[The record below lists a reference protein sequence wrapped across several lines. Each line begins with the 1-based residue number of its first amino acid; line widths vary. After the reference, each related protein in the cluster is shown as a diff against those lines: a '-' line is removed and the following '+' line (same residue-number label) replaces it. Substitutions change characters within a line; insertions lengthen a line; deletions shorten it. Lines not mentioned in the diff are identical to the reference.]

1 MAAGFWSGFA
11 QGWKDEGDRIERRK
25 LFLDEQKESRIA
37 TLTELAARRGTTPAN
52 SARGSN
58 GQDIGAPGGID
69 HNTEVLLNYGY
80 STEKIAELTAKGPH
94 ALQAVVDTTAE
105 TIKNKGSITP
115 TLLDTIADSVVVTVN
130 AGEPVDPKALA
141 AQYYGDE
148 FANSLGE
155 DDLAFLGATASRP
168 PSTSVTSTYIPDEPY
183 SVEKANQI
191 VGAANQTLR
200 GAISQERAQIEDQ
213 ISQLPE
219 DDAMLGTL
227 SKRAAE
233 LDSAIAELDED
244 NPVGAIQMYG
254 QEQAYKIIE
263 PYLAQDPELA
273 NAPPGLLGVWGSVI
287 NPPQTEA
294 APAPEVG
301 TIDEGYR
308 FLGGDP
314 NDPNNWEPISG

>member
-52 SARGSN
+52 SAKGSG
-58 GQDIGAPGGID
+58 GQDIGLPGGVD
-69 HNTEVLLNYGY
+69 HNTEVLMNYGY
-80 STEKIAELTAKGPH
+80 DADTIAKLAADGPY
-94 ALQAVVDTTAE
+94 ALQAAVDVTAE
-105 TIKNKGSITP
+105 AAKNKATLTP
-115 TLLDTIADSVVVTVN
+115 TFFSSVADSIVVTVN
-130 AGEPVDPKALA
+130 AGEEVDAKALA

-168 PSTSVTSTYIPDEPY
+168 ASTSVTSTYVPEEPF

-191 VGAANQTLR
+191 IGAANQTLR

-219 DDAMLGTL
+219 DDALLGTL
-227 SKRAAE
+227 SKRAAQ

-273 NAPPGLLGVWGSVI
+273 NAPPGLLGVWGSII
-287 NPPQTEA
+287 NPPQDNS
-294 APAPEVG
+294 
-301 TIDEGYR
+301 TIQPGYEESGYR

-314 NDPNNWEPISG
+314 SDPNNWEPISG